1 MLIHRFYKE
10 NAVESTIFKN
20 AMPNTGLSGFF
31 AGGEIGPEAL
41 ALQSLDS
48 EFRNKSAIQ
57 GFTAVYGVFFVP
69 TFITPS
75 GKLLDDAM
83 KTRDLSF

>member
-1 MLIHRFYKE
+1 MQCLIRGCL
-10 NAVESTIFKN
+10 V
-20 AMPNTGLSGFF
+20 FF

-41 ALQSLDS
+41 AMQNVNS
-48 EFRNKSAIQ
+48 EYRNKAAIQ

-69 TFITPS
+69 KFTTPS

-83 KTRDLSF
+83 KSRDFNNI